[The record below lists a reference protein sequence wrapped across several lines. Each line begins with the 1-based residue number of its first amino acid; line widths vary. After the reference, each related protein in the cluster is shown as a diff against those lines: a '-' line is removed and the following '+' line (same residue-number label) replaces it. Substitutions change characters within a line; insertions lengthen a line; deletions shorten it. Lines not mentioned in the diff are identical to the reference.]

1 MKQISPYSL
10 LLLVLFNLSGCTTYL
25 NNGTLFQPLDVAED
39 GSFTAGIEGPSYH
52 ENGNIYLVNFQNEG
66 TIGVLSPDH
75 QVSELV
81 KLSNGSVGNGIRVH
95 PDGDLLVADYVRHNI
110 LKINILSKEIKVFAH
125 EKEMNQPN
133 DLAFHPLGFI
143 YASDPNWKMSTG
155 QLWLIKLDGTTFC
168 LEKNMGTTNGIE
180 VSPNGKFLY
189 VNESFQRK
197 IWRYDIDKQGFIA
210 NKRLFCQFEDFGL
223 DGMRCDIKGNLY
235 VTRHG
240 KGTVVCINQMG
251 KIISE
256 IQLKGTKPSNI
267 TFGGKD
273 GKRAY
278 VTLQDR
284 GMLESFLVPLSGQ
297 DWFRFQKK

>member
-1 MKQISPYSL
+1 MLRIL
-10 LLLVLFNLSGCTTYL
+10 LRALSFIYLFIFTGCAVYVAYDP
-25 NNGTLFQPLDVAED
+25 LFQARDVVEE
-39 GSFTAGIEGPSYH
+39 GLFTSGIEGPSFH
-52 ENGNIYLVNFQNEG
+52 ENGNIYLVNFQKEG
-66 TIGVLSPDH
+66 TIGLLSPNH
-75 QVSELV
+75 EVRLWATLPE
-81 KLSNGSVGNGIRVH
+81 GSIGNGIRVH
-95 PDGDLLVADYVRHNI
+95 PDGDLLVADYVGHRIWKMN
-110 LKINILSKEIKVFAH
+110 LDGKKISVFCH
-125 EKEMNQPN
+125 GKEMNQPN
-133 DLAFHPLGFI
+133 DLAIHPSGFM

-155 QLWLIKLDGTTFC
+155 QLWLIKSDGIPIC

-180 VSPNGKFLY
+180 VSPGGRYLY
-189 VNESFQRK
+189 VNESAQRK
-197 IWRYDIDKQGFIA
+197 IWRYHIDQSGGLSK
-210 NKRLFCQFEDFGL
+210 KKLFHQFEDFGL

-240 KGTVVCINQMG
+240 KGTVVWLNRNG
-251 KIISE
+251 KSMRE

-284 GMLESFLVPLSGQ
+284 GMLESFLIPFPGQ

>member
-1 MKQISPYSL
+1 MNQILPYSL
-10 LLLVLFNLSGCTTYL
+10 FLLGLFNFSGCTAYL
-25 NNGTLFQPLDVAED
+25 NNGSLFQPLDVVED
-39 GSFTAGIEGPSYH
+39 GMFTAGIEGPSYH
-52 ENGNIYLVNFQNEG
+52 ENGNIYLVNFRKEG
-66 TIGVLSPDH
+66 TIGILSPDH
-75 QVSELV
+75 QVNELID
-81 KLSNGSVGNGIRVH
+81 LPQGSIGNGIRVH
-95 PDGDLLVADYVRHNI
+95 SDGDLLVADYVGHNI
-110 LKINILSKEIKVFAH
+110 LKINVLSKKIKVFAN

-133 DLAFHPLGFI
+133 DLAIHPKGFL
-143 YASDPNWKMSTG
+143 YASDPNWKMNTG
-155 QLWLIKLDGTTFC
+155 QLWLIRSDRATFC

-189 VNESFQRK
+189 VNESVQRK
-197 IWRYDIDKQGFIA
+197 IWRYNIDKQGFVS
-210 NKRLFCQFEDFGL
+210 NKSLFYQFADFGL

-235 VTRHG
+235 ITRHG
-240 KGTVVCINQMG
+240 KGTVVCLNQMG

-284 GMLESFLVPLSGQ
+284 GMLESFLVPFPGQ

>member
-1 MKQISPYSL
+1 MNQISPYSL
-10 LLLVLFNLSGCTTYL
+10 LLLGLFNLSGCTTYL
-25 NNGTLFQPLDVAED
+25 NYDSLFQPLDVVED
-39 GSFTAGIEGPSYH
+39 GLFTAGIEGPSYH

-75 QVSELV
+75 KVSELV

-95 PDGDLLVADYVRHNI
+95 PDGELLVADYIGHNI
-110 LKINILSKEIKVFAH
+110 LKINVLSKKIEVFAH

-133 DLAFHPLGFI
+133 DLAIHPLGFI
-143 YASDPNWKMSTG
+143 YASDPNWKMSAG
-155 QLWLIKLDGTTFC
+155 QLWLIKSDGTTFC

-189 VNESFQRK
+189 VNESDQRK
-197 IWRYDIDKQGFIA
+197 IWRYDVDKLGFIA
-210 NKRLFCQFEDFGL
+210 NKSLFYQFADFGL

-235 VTRHG
+235 ITRHG
-240 KGTVVCINQMG
+240 KGTVVCINHKG
-251 KIISE
+251 KWVTE

-284 GMLESFLVPLSGQ
+284 GMLESFLVPFPGQ

>member
-1 MKQISPYSL
+1 MNQISPYSL
-10 LLLVLFNLSGCTTYL
+10 LLLGLFNLSGCATYL
-25 NNGTLFQPLDVAED
+25 NNDSLFQPLDVVED
-39 GSFTAGIEGPSYH
+39 GLFTAGIEGPSYH

-75 QVSELV
+75 KVSELV

-95 PDGDLLVADYVRHNI
+95 PDGELLVADYIGHNI
-110 LKINILSKEIKVFAH
+110 LKINVLSKKIEVFAH

-133 DLAFHPLGFI
+133 DLAIHPLGFI
-143 YASDPNWKMSTG
+143 YASDPNWKMIAG
-155 QLWLIKLDGTTFC
+155 QLWLIKLDGSTFC

-189 VNESFQRK
+189 VNESVQRK
-197 IWRYDIDKQGFIA
+197 IWRYDIDKLGFIA
-210 NKRLFCQFEDFGL
+210 NKSLFYQFADFGL

-235 VTRHG
+235 ITRHG
-240 KGTVVCINQMG
+240 KGTVVCINHKG
-251 KIISE
+251 KWVTE

-284 GMLESFLVPLSGQ
+284 GMLESFLVPFPGQ